1 MRAHTSRRSPIV
13 ENSAE
18 AVRGVE
24 APGLEKAEIAAVAA
38 ERSRLIS
45 RKHKGQRLSPDEQDR
60 LACLTARLTELL
72 PPVSL
77 EELQG
82 LLEMVE
88 EVESIRASAR
98 ERRQRLA
105 Q

>member
-1 MRAHTSRRSPIV
+1 VSPV
-13 ENSAE
+13 AEN
-18 AVRGVE
+18 GV
-24 APGLEKAEIAAVAA
+24 AGLEEAEVASVAA

-45 RKHKGQRLSPDEQDR
+45 RKHSGQRLSQDEQDR
-60 LACLTARLTELL
+60 LALLTARLTELL

-88 EVESIRASAR
+88 EVESIRASAS

-105 Q
+105 R

>member
-1 MRAHTSRRSPIV
+1 MRAHTARTRPVV
-13 ENSAE
+13 ENRAAIADGETE
-18 AVRGVE
+18 A
-24 APGLEKAEIAAVAA
+24 AAVAA

-45 RKHKGQRLSPDEQDR
+45 RKHAGQRLSSEEQG
-60 LACLTARLTELL
+60 RLTSLTERLTQLL

-77 EELQG
+77 AELQG

-105 Q
+105 R